1 MDKKIIPNSIKKDK
15 KTFELFERVEHY
27 MEVMFGLATMFHF
40 RELTK
45 TNKDLS
51 DEELEKLKIV
61 AEDQARFD
69 MLVLFERMIRDIK

>member
-1 MDKKIIPNSIKKDK
+1 MDKKLIPNSIKKDK
-15 KTFELFERVEHY
+15 KTFELFESIEHY
-27 MEVMFGLATMFHF
+27 MEVMFGLTTMFHF

-45 TNKDLS
+45 GTKDLT
-51 DEELEKLKIV
+51 DEELGDLKIV